1 MEDGK
6 GTEKGGEEL
15 ENQLGKLSSLIT
27 DLGPSYSQVELGAW
41 SNDDPL
47 FGLSRQGQGFNP
59 RSD

>member
-15 ENQLGKLSSLIT
+15 ENQLGKLFSLIT
-27 DLGPSYSQVELGAW
+27 DLGLSYSQIQLGTW

-47 FGLSRQGQGFNP
+47 FGLRRQGQGFKP
-59 RSD
+59 PL